1 MHARK
6 PPTPLNE
13 ASLTAVALRYVERY
27 STTRAKL
34 KAYLQRKIRERGWSD
49 ETAPDLAVIAERFAE
64 RGYVND
70 AAYALS
76 KSQSLTA
83 RGFGKRRVAVALR
96 VAGVGEDDGEAAVA
110 LADERAVM
118 AALRFAERR
127 RLGPFAGEASV
138 DARANQRALAAMLRA
153 GHGFDLSRT
162 ILALPPGEPIDP
174 EELSAR

>member
-1 MHARK
+1 MCRHSLAQAKALGFRAMQFNFVVS
-6 PPTPLNE
+6 TNE
-13 ASLTAVALRYVERY
+13 SAVRLWQDFGFTVVGRLP
-27 STTRAKL
+27 RAFHH
-34 KAYLQRKIRERGWSD
+34 
-49 ETAPDLAVIAERFAE
+49 PE
-64 RGYVND
+64 RGYVDD

-110 LADERAVM
+110 LADERAVT

-127 RLGPFAGEASV
+127 RLGPFAGEASS
-138 DARANQRALAAMLRA
+138 DARGNQRALAAMLRA